1 MSRFERDKNRSADS
15 PDDATPDAPAPT
27 ERLSDADESVAHIA
41 ALVRRTTE
49 RQGAPRVAPA
59 PGPQATV
66 AHPDATMAH
75 PPPMTATQ
83 VAPPVPSPAVPSPV
97 TPTATPPVSP
107 EDTQEGAPESRR
119 TMWPPSRR
127 NLVIAGG
134 LVLLLIGGGTAL
146 ANWFGSNAPSP
157 TASILKTDTPTDY
170 AVKVTDVIT
179 DCAAHSRGKVLAS
192 FKAENCVKATRLLAT
207 GVVGGRPVLYVV
219 SRVEMATSDAAASVK
234 QVLDG
239 NGTGNLNDLLREG
252 KTYPGAPSEM
262 PVSGYASV
270 QNGTMVTVAEAG
282 FVDDG
287 RSSSDDP
294 ALRSSAAQVAAMTPT
309 KG

>member
-1 MSRFERDKNRSADS
+1 MSRFERDQNQPADS
-15 PDDATPDAPAPT
+15 LDDATPDAPAPT

-59 PGPQATV
+59 PRPDATV

-83 VAPPVPSPAVPSPV
+83 VAPPVPSPVTRTASP
-97 TPTATPPVSP
+97 PATPPVPP
-107 EDTQEGAPESRR
+107 EYAPESRR

-134 LVLLLIGGGTAL
+134 LALLLIGGGFAL
-146 ANWFGSNAPSP
+146 ARSVGSNSAPP
-157 TASILKTDTPTDY
+157 TASILKTAAPTGY

-179 DCAAHSRGKVLAS
+179 DCADHSRGKAKAS
-192 FKAENCVKATRLLAT
+192 FKAENCLRATRLLAT
-207 GVVGGRPVLYVV
+207 GEVGGRPVLYVV
-219 SRVEMATSDAAASVK
+219 SRIEMATSDAAASVK

-239 NGTGNLNDLLREG
+239 NGTGNLNDLLRDG
-252 KTYPGAPSEM
+252 KTYPGAPHEM
-262 PVSGYASV
+262 PISGYASV

-294 ALRSSAAQVAAMTPT
+294 ALRSSAAQVAAMAPA

>member
-1 MSRFERDKNRSADS
+1 MSRFERDQDQPADS
-15 PDDATPDAPAPT
+15 LADAMPDAPAPT

-59 PGPQATV
+59 PGPDTTA

-75 PPPMTATQ
+75 PPPMTAAQ
-83 VAPPVPSPAVPSPV
+83 VAPPVPSPATRTASPPATTLVP
-97 TPTATPPVSP
+97 P
-107 EDTQEGAPESRR
+107 EYAPESRR

-127 NLVIAGG
+127 GLVIAGG
-134 LVLLLIGGGTAL
+134 LALLLIGGFAAL
-146 ANWFGSNAPSP
+146 ANPFGSDAVSP
-157 TASILKTDTPTDY
+157 TASILKTAAPTGY
-170 AVKVTDVIT
+170 ALKVTDVIT
-179 DCAAHSRGKVLAS
+179 DCADHSRGKTKAS
-192 FKAENCVKATRLLAT
+192 FKAENCLRATRLLAT
-207 GVVGGRPVLYVV
+207 GEVGGRPVLYVV
-219 SRVEMATSDAAASVK
+219 SRIEMATSDAAASVK

-239 NGTGNLNDLLREG
+239 DGTGNLDDLLREG
-252 KTYPGAPSEM
+252 KTYPGAPYEM
-262 PVSGYASV
+262 PISGYASV
-270 QNGTMVTVAEAG
+270 QNGTTVTVAEAG

-294 ALRSSAAQVAAMTPT
+294 ALRSSAAQVAAMVPA

>member
-1 MSRFERDKNRSADS
+1 MSRFEPDKDQPADS
-15 PDDATPDAPAPT
+15 LDDATPDAPAPT

-59 PGPQATV
+59 PRPDAAA

-75 PPPMTATQ
+75 PPPTAPQ
-83 VAPPVPSPAVPSPV
+83 VAPPVASPAARTASP
-97 TPTATPPVSP
+97 PATPRVPP
-107 EDTQEGAPESRR
+107 EYAPESRR

-134 LVLLLIGGGTAL
+134 LVLLLIGGFA
-146 ANWFGSNAPSP
+146 AVVNSVGSKSAPP
-157 TASILKTDTPTDY
+157 TASILKTAAPTGY

-179 DCAAHSRGKVLAS
+179 DCADHSRGKAKAS
-192 FKAENCVKATRLLAT
+192 FKAENCLRATRLLAT
-207 GVVGGRPVLYVV
+207 GEVGGRPVLYVV
-219 SRVEMATSDAAASVK
+219 SRIEMATSDAAASVK

-239 NGTGNLNDLLREG
+239 NGTGNLNDLLRDG
-252 KTYPGAPSEM
+252 KTYPGAPYEM
-262 PVSGYASV
+262 PISGYASV
-270 QNGTMVTVAEAG
+270 QNGATVTVAEAG

-294 ALRSSAAQVAAMTPT
+294 ALRSSAAQVAAMAPA

>member
-1 MSRFERDKNRSADS
+1 MSRFERDQNQPADS
-15 PDDATPDAPAPT
+15 LADAPPDAPAPT

-49 RQGAPRVAPA
+49 RQVAPRVAPA
-59 PGPQATV
+59 PGPGRPTV
-66 AHPDATMAH
+66 AHPDATVAH
-75 PPPMTATQ
+75 PPPRTATQ
-83 VAPPVPSPAVPSPV
+83 VAPPVLSTV
-97 TPTATPPVSP
+97 TRTATSTATPPASP
-107 EDTQEGAPESRR
+107 EDTQEDTPEARPTTWS
-119 TMWPPSRR
+119 PSRR
-127 NLVIAGG
+127 NLVIAGC
-134 LVLLLIGGGTAL
+134 LVLLLIGGGIAL
-146 ANWFGSNAPSP
+146 SNSLGSRAPSA
-157 TASILKTDTPTDY
+157 TASIVKTDAPTGY

-179 DCAAHSRGKVLAS
+179 DCAEHSRGKAKSS
-192 FKAENCVKATRLLAT
+192 FKAENCLRATRLLAT

-219 SRVEMATSDAAASVK
+219 SRIEMATSDAAASVK

-252 KTYPGAPSEM
+252 KTYPGAPYEM
-262 PVSGYASV
+262 PISGYASV

-294 ALRSSAAQVAAMTPT
+294 ALRSAAAKVAAMAPA

>member
-1 MSRFERDKNRSADS
+1 
-15 PDDATPDAPAPT
+15 
-27 ERLSDADESVAHIA
+27 
-41 ALVRRTTE
+41 
-49 RQGAPRVAPA
+49 
-59 PGPQATV
+59 
-66 AHPDATMAH
+66 
-75 PPPMTATQ
+75 MTATH
-83 VAPPVPSPAVPSPV
+83 VASPVPSTV
-97 TPTATPPVSP
+97 TRAATPPAPP

-119 TMWPPSRR
+119 IMWPLSRR

-134 LVLLLIGGGTAL
+134 LVLLLVGGGTAL
-146 ANWFGSNAPSP
+146 VNSFGSNAPSP
-157 TASILKTDTPTDY
+157 TASILKTDAPTDY

-179 DCAAHSRGKVLAS
+179 DCAEHSRGKAKAS
-192 FKAENCVKATRLLAT
+192 FKAENCLRATRLLAT

-219 SRVEMATSDAAASVK
+219 SRIEMATSNAAASVK

-262 PVSGYASV
+262 PISGYASV
-270 QNGTMVTVAEAG
+270 QDGAMVTVAEAG

-287 RSSSDDP
+287 RSSGDDP
-294 ALRSSAAQVAAMTPT
+294 ALRSSAAQVAAMAPA

>member
-1 MSRFERDKNRSADS
+1 
-15 PDDATPDAPAPT
+15 
-27 ERLSDADESVAHIA
+27 
-41 ALVRRTTE
+41 
-49 RQGAPRVAPA
+49 
-59 PGPQATV
+59 
-66 AHPDATMAH
+66 
-75 PPPMTATQ
+75 
-83 VAPPVPSPAVPSPV
+83 
-97 TPTATPPVSP
+97 
-107 EDTQEGAPESRR
+107 
-119 TMWPPSRR
+119 MWPPSRR

-134 LVLLLIGGGTAL
+134 LALLLIVGGVAL
-146 ANWFGSNAPSP
+146 ARSVGSNSAPP
-157 TASILKTDTPTDY
+157 TASILKTAAPTGY

-179 DCAAHSRGKVLAS
+179 DCAEHSRGKAKSS
-192 FKAENCVKATRLLAT
+192 FKAENCLRATRLLAT

-219 SRVEMATSDAAASVK
+219 SRIEMATSDAAASVK

-252 KTYPGAPSEM
+252 KTYPGAPYEM
-262 PVSGYASV
+262 PISGYASV

-294 ALRSSAAQVAAMTPT
+294 ALRSAAAKVAAMAPA

>member
-1 MSRFERDKNRSADS
+1 MSRFERDQNQPAGSL
-15 PDDATPDAPAPT
+15 DDATPDAPAPT

-49 RQGAPRVAPA
+49 RQGAPRIAPP
-59 PGPQATV
+59 PGPDATV
-66 AHPDATMAH
+66 AHPDATVAH
-75 PPPMTATQ
+75 PPPMTVTH
-83 VAPPVPSPAVPSPV
+83 VAPPVPSLV
-97 TPTATPPVSP
+97 TRTATSSAIPPASP
-107 EDTQEGAPESRR
+107 EDTQEDSPESRP
-119 TMWPPSRR
+119 TTWSPSRR

-134 LVLLLIGGGTAL
+134 LVLLLIGGGIVL
-146 ANWFGSNAPSP
+146 SNSFGSSAPSA
-157 TASILKTDTPTDY
+157 TASIVNTGAPTGY

-179 DCAAHSRGKVLAS
+179 DCAEHSRGKAKSS
-192 FKAENCVKATRLLAT
+192 FKAENCLRATRLLAT

-219 SRVEMATSDAAASVK
+219 SRIEMATSDAAASVK

-252 KTYPGAPSEM
+252 KTYPGAPYEM
-262 PVSGYASV
+262 PISGYASV

-294 ALRSSAAQVAAMTPT
+294 ALRSAAAKVAAMAPA

>member
-1 MSRFERDKNRSADS
+1 MSRFEPDKDQPADS
-15 PDDATPDAPAPT
+15 LDDATPDAPAPT

-59 PGPQATV
+59 PRPDAAA

-75 PPPMTATQ
+75 PPPTAPQ
-83 VAPPVPSPAVPSPV
+83 VAPPVASPAARTASP
-97 TPTATPPVSP
+97 PATPRVPP
-107 EDTQEGAPESRR
+107 EYAPESRR

-134 LVLLLIGGGTAL
+134 LVLLLIGGFA
-146 ANWFGSNAPSP
+146 AVVNSVGSKSAPP
-157 TASILKTDTPTDY
+157 TASILKTAAPTGY

-179 DCAAHSRGKVLAS
+179 DCADHSRGKAKAS
-192 FKAENCVKATRLLAT
+192 FKAENCLRATRLLAT
-207 GVVGGRPVLYVV
+207 GEVGGRPVLYVV
-219 SRVEMATSDAAASVK
+219 SRIEMATGNAAASVK

-239 NGTGNLNDLLREG
+239 NGTGNLNDLLRDG
-252 KTYPGAPSEM
+252 KTYPGAPYEM
-262 PVSGYASV
+262 PISGYASV
-270 QNGTMVTVAEAG
+270 QNGATVTVAEAG

-294 ALRSSAAQVAAMTPT
+294 ALRSSAAQVAAMAPA

>member
-1 MSRFERDKNRSADS
+1 MPRFERDQNQPADS
-15 PDDATPDAPAPT
+15 PDDATPDAPAPA

-59 PGPQATV
+59 PGPDAAV
-66 AHPDATMAH
+66 AQ

-83 VAPPVPSPAVPSPV
+83 VAPPVPSPV
-97 TPTATPPVSP
+97 TRTATPPASP
-107 EDTQEGAPESRR
+107 PVPPEYAPESRR

-134 LVLLLIGGGTAL
+134 LVLLLIAGGTAL
-146 ANWFGSNAPSP
+146 ANSFGSNAPSP
-157 TASILKTDTPTDY
+157 TASILKANAPTGY

-179 DCAAHSRGKVLAS
+179 DCAEHSRGKAKAS
-192 FKAENCVKATRLLAT
+192 FKAENCLTATRLLAT

-219 SRVEMATSDAAASVK
+219 SQIEMATSDAAASVK

-239 NGTGNLNDLLREG
+239 DGTGNLNDLLRDG
-252 KTYPGAPSEM
+252 KTYPGAPHEM
-262 PVSGYASV
+262 PISGYASV
-270 QNGTMVTVAEAG
+270 QNSTMVTVAEAG

-294 ALRSSAAQVAAMTPT
+294 ALRASAAQVAAMAPT

>member
-1 MSRFERDKNRSADS
+1 MSRFERDQNQPADS
-15 PDDATPDAPAPT
+15 LDDATPDAQAPT

-59 PGPQATV
+59 PGPDATA

-75 PPPMTATQ
+75 PPPMTVTQ
-83 VAPPVPSPAVPSPV
+83 VAPPVPSPVTRTASP
-97 TPTATPPVSP
+97 PATPPVPP
-107 EDTQEGAPESRR
+107 EYAPESRR

-134 LVLLLIGGGTAL
+134 LALLLIVGGVAL
-146 ANWFGSNAPSP
+146 ARSVGSNSAPP
-157 TASILKTDTPTDY
+157 TASIVKTGAPTGY

-179 DCAAHSRGKVLAS
+179 DCAEHSRGKAKSS
-192 FKAENCVKATRLLAT
+192 FKAENCLRATRLLAT

-219 SRVEMATSDAAASVK
+219 SRIEMATSDAAASVK

-252 KTYPGAPSEM
+252 KTYPGAPYEM
-262 PVSGYASV
+262 PISGYASV

-294 ALRSSAAQVAAMTPT
+294 ALRSAAARAAAMAPA

>member
-1 MSRFERDKNRSADS
+1 MSRFERDQNQPADS

-49 RQGAPRVAPA
+49 RQGASRVAPA
-59 PGPQATV
+59 PGTTPMTAHRDATV
-66 AHPDATMAH
+66 AH
-75 PPPMTATQ
+75 PPPMTTAP
-83 VAPPVPSPAVPSPV
+83 VASPVLSPV
-97 TPTATPPVSP
+97 TRAAPPPATPLVTP
-107 EDTQEGAPESRR
+107 EYAPESRR

-134 LVLLLIGGGTAL
+134 LAVLLIGGFAVL
-146 ANWFGSNAPSP
+146 ANSFGSNAPSP
-157 TASILKTDTPTDY
+157 AAAILKNAAPTDF

-179 DCAAHSRGKVLAS
+179 DCAGHSRGKAKTS
-192 FKAENCVKATRLLAT
+192 FMAANCLKATRLLAT
-207 GVVGGRPVLYVV
+207 GEVGGRPVLYVV
-219 SRVEMATSDAAASVK
+219 SRIEMATSDAAASVK

-252 KTYPGAPSEM
+252 KTYPGAPHEM
-262 PVSGYASV
+262 PISGYASV
-270 QNGTMVTVAEAG
+270 QNGPMVTVAEAG

-294 ALRSSAAQVAAMTPT
+294 ALRSAAAKVAAIAPA

>member
-1 MSRFERDKNRSADS
+1 MPRFERDQNQPADS

-49 RQGAPRVAPA
+49 RQGTPRLAPA
-59 PGPQATV
+59 PGPHATV
-66 AHPDATMAH
+66 AHPDAATAH
-75 PPPMTATQ
+75 PPAMTATQ
-83 VAPPVPSPAVPSPV
+83 VASPVPPPVTRTPTPPASPPVP
-97 TPTATPPVSP
+97 P
-107 EDTQEGAPESRR
+107 EYAPESRR
-119 TMWPPSRR
+119 IMWPPSRR
-127 NLVIAGG
+127 NLVVAGS
-134 LVLLLIGGGTAL
+134 LVLLLIAGGTAL
-146 ANWFGSNAPSP
+146 ANSFGSNAPSP
-157 TASILKTDTPTDY
+157 TASIIKADAPTGY

-179 DCAAHSRGKVLAS
+179 DCAEHSRGKAKAS
-192 FKAENCVKATRLLAT
+192 FKAANCVTATRLLAT
-207 GVVGGRPVLYVV
+207 GEVDGRPVLYVV
-219 SRVEMATSDAAASVK
+219 SQIEMATSDAAASVK

-252 KTYPGAPSEM
+252 KTYPGAPREM
-262 PVSGYASV
+262 PISGYASV
-270 QNGTMVTVAEAG
+270 QNGAMVTVAEAG

-294 ALRSSAAQVAAMTPT
+294 ALRSSAAQVAAMPPT